1 MRATPYID
9 KKFYDDVF
17 NGVSVEATDFEKFVV
32 RASDVIDQVTAY
44 QIGYIGL
51 SQFSDLVVGLIK
63 KATAAQVEYY
73 QLEGVDID
81 TTGSDSDA
89 KSVSVGKFSYTGSQG
104 DQSKQA
110 ARVGPNVLAYLDGT
124 NLVKKNE
131 VRMRVI

>member
-1 MRATPYID
+1 MRTAPYID

-17 NGVSVEATDFEKFVV
+17 KGIATNDFDQFVE
-32 RASDVIDQVTAY
+32 RASDVIDQVTDY
-44 QIGYIGL
+44 QIEDIGL
-51 SQFSDLVVGLIK
+51 EQFSELVVGLIK

-73 QLEGVDID
+73 QLEGLDVDA
-81 TTGSDSDA
+81 TGSGSDV

-110 ARVGPNVLAYLDGT
+110 SRVGPNVLAYLDGT
-124 NLVKKNE
+124 HLVKKNE